1 MCWCWPGRDQAA
13 RHDSP
18 AAAGAAPRDTLMTGR
33 PGDLARLEAN
43 VHGRVHGVGFRYFVV
58 VRAMRTGL
66 TGFVSNEQDGS
77 LHVVVEGPR
86 ADLEDLLEALHEGPS
101 SALVERV
108 DAEWLPYTGHWGTFS
123 IESRGHRG
131 D

>member
-1 MCWCWPGRDQAA
+1 M
-13 RHDSP
+13 
-18 AAAGAAPRDTLMTGR
+18 
-33 PGDLARLEAN
+33 ARLEAR

-58 VRAMRTGL
+58 VRATRMGL
-66 TGFVSNEQDGS
+66 TGFVANEQDGS
-77 LHVVVEGPR
+77 LHVVAEGPR
-86 ADLEDLLEALHEGPS
+86 ADLEDLLEALHEGPA

-108 DAEWLPYTGHWGTFS
+108 DGDLLAHTGHWGTFS